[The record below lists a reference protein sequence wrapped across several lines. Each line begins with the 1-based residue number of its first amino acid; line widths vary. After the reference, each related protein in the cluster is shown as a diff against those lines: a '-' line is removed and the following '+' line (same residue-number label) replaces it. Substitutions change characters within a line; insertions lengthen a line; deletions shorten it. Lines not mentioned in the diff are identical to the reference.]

1 LEANQALLE
10 MRGNIV
16 DKILDVFDEFNDKV
30 KTQYDLFSHYKNTL
44 QVYKD
49 VTDLMGR
56 SINKE

>member
-1 LEANQALLE
+1 

-30 KTQYDLFSHYKNTL
+30 KTQYDLFSHYKDTL

-49 VTDLMGR
+49 ITDLMGR
-56 SINKE
+56 SVNKE